1 MGTTAKTAWNLAWI
15 QIAAVTRSPGCVGV
29 VSVRSAANSPWV
41 KLARALGDSRIP
53 CLGLWVLLSPSSGQD
68 FATRQEMMREQET
81 LEEGI
86 VYGCVGADCPEAQP
100 WSTP

>member
-1 MGTTAKTAWNLAWI
+1 MNGDDPMSARLAG
-15 QIAAVTRSPGCVGV
+15 AA
-29 VSVRSAANSPWV
+29 AAAFAAAGQVPDPDDAAEQQRLRDQ
-41 KLARALGDSRIP
+41 LARALGDSRIP

-86 VYGCVGADCPEAQP
+86 VYGCVGADCR
-100 WSTP
+100 